1 MTTIISNSAND
12 FKRITVSPITGVLG
26 AEITG
31 VDLRE
36 PLEEDTWNEIKHAFY
51 EHQVIYF
58 PNQAITHEQHLA
70 FSRHFGPVKPVPL
83 LKNIEGFPEVQMI
96 RREASETGRVIG
108 ESWHTDSTFLD
119 EPPAAVVMRA
129 VDVPEYGGD
138 TGFLSMYKAFEA
150 LTPAMQ
156 NVVSSLSAV
165 HSATRIFGSAY
176 QAQNRQFSNTSA
188 RVMDV
193 ELGDRE
199 TVHPMVITHPGSGR
213 KGLYINQVYVQRIEG
228 MTDLESKSLLS
239 FLYEHVARFDFTC
252 RIRWKKDQVLVWDN
266 LCTMHRA
273 IPDYMGKF
281 RFLTR
286 TTIGGKRPSQ

>member
-286 TTIGGKRPSQ
+286 TTIGGKRPAQ

>member
-12 FKRITVSPITGVLG
+12 FKRITVSPITGVMG

-138 TGFLSMYKAFEA
+138 TGFLSMYKAFDA

-156 NVVSSLSAV
+156 NVLSSLSAV

-286 TTIGGKRPSQ
+286 TTIGGKRPAQ